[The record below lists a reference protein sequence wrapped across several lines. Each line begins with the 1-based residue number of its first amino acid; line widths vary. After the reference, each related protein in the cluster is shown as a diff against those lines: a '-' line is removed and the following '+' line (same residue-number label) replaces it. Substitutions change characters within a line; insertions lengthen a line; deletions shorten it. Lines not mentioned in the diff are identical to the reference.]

1 MNHVFNVVWNDALQ
15 AWQAISEAGGSA
27 RKKSKSP
34 QRRRALRL
42 SFMAVAAGVAGQ
54 AWAQLPTGSNIT
66 AGQGSVSVNG
76 NTMTIQQHSQRMV
89 TDWQSFS
96 VGAGKTV
103 EFVQPSSSA
112 AVLNRVLGT
121 DVSTIQGSIRANGQ
135 VFLLNPNGVLFT
147 PTAQVNVGGLVA
159 STLALTNDDFMAG
172 RLRFS
177 GNSAAS
183 VVNQG
188 QIKAADGG
196 AVALV
201 AARIVNEGAGQVTA
215 DKGQVLMGAGA
226 DVTLDLGG
234 PVKVKVNQG
243 ALNALIE
250 QGAAVQ
256 ADGGLVYMTAKAAGD
271 LAATVINHTGVTRA
285 RTLATGERGS
295 IYLMGGMVKDRIR
308 VDGRLDASAPAV
320 GNGGFVETSA
330 ARVQMAEGLRVD
342 TRSASGQTGNWLI
355 DPNDYTVKASGG
367 DITGAALGSQL
378 DTTNVTIQTATQ
390 GTAGGSGD
398 INILDPISKS
408 AGSNSN
414 TTLTLL
420 AERNITIRQSISGA
434 ANSPLNLVLSA
445 RATGAAEGSVEIVG
459 GLPDGVTSS
468 SNSQPYSTI
477 IRTYG
482 GDVTIGGGDATA
494 SGYAIRG
501 DRTPDAYSTAS
512 SGQGGVRIYN
522 GAVIDASSDGGTTLS
537 VSNVNNWQG
546 NHFFHYAS
554 AGSTSGLGG
563 NVTVRG
569 QGNATNVT
577 YNWGVQIQNG
587 SIATAGAGKI
597 SIEGE
602 GGNGG
607 SSATSGP
614 TNSWNVGSIG
624 VLLERSANLLAQDGD
639 INIVGRAGTGYDRYG
654 IASTE
659 SNKQIKTGGYL
670 KMDGDSLL
678 IRDGT
683 LTLDVGRDS
692 DIKAP
697 IVGCAVSAV
706 GCGTYA
712 LTKTG
717 VGILNL
723 WGDAEAWNS
732 ARPANTRATATNGT
746 FTDSANKVNLIVPG
760 VDPSTLVPSVIGAK
774 KLYAFTIPAAL
785 DLALMSASSAT
796 PLTIYYVRALPSG
809 SSVYGDTP
817 AAFTPLFAI
826 YNDKDAGTEVTL
838 ATTGSAVWSNI
849 NSISATSNAGTY
861 AVTYAGGLRSAT
873 SGAALMPGA
882 ASSVWQVTPRAITL
896 EPLSGF
902 PHTKVWGQR
911 DSFLAVYPTEKANV
925 LNYPQGNP
933 WAALAMTRVPGEAP
947 GQYATSLY
955 DPQGFALFQSLNP
968 NYSFSTPAGV
978 FTITPK
984 VINLTGT
991 YTKKWGRADPELI
1004 NANVAS
1010 SQVLRDQLYSS
1021 LILPQLVR
1029 AAGETAGT
1037 YAIDMAGLTAALKAA
1052 NGNVEY
1058 ITFTGNAS
1066 LKIES
1071 AQGLFMSQISKV
1083 FPLTLPKVNTQL
1095 PSLKSLGEQISVAV
1109 TGIKISVPKISL
1121 PKVKLFSFF

>member
-27 RKKSKSP
+27 RKKNKSP

-66 AGQGSVSVNG
+66 AGQGAVSVNG
-76 NTMTIQQHSQRMV
+76 NTMTIQQHTQRMV

-112 AVLNRVLGT
+112 AALNRVLGT

-201 AARIVNEGAGQVTA
+201 AARIVNEGVGQITA
-215 DKGQVLMGAGA
+215 DKGHVLMGAGA

-271 LAATVINHTGVTRA
+271 LAATVINHTGTTRA
-285 RTLATGERGS
+285 RTLATGESGN
-295 IYLMGGMVKDRIR
+295 IYLMGGMTRDRIR
-308 VDGRLDASAPAV
+308 VDGRLDASAPTG

-330 ARVQMAEGLRVD
+330 ARVQVAEVLRVD

-367 DITGAALGSQL
+367 DITGTALGAQL
-378 DTTNVTIQTATQ
+378 DTTSVTVATATQ
-390 GTAGGSGD
+390 GTASGNGD
-398 INILDPISKS
+398 ILIEDAIAKS

-414 TTLTLL
+414 TTLTLQ
-420 AERNITIRQSISGA
+420 AERNIKISKSISGA

-445 RATGAAEGSVEIVG
+445 RATGAARGSVEIVG

-482 GDVTIGGGDATA
+482 GDITIGGGDATA
-494 SGYAIRG
+494 SGYAVN
-501 DRTPDAYSTAS
+501 ST
-512 SGQGGVRIYN
+512 GQGGVRIYN
-522 GAVIDASSDGGTTLS
+522 GAVIDASSDGGATLS
-537 VSNVNNWQG
+537 VSNVSNWQG
-546 NHFFHYAS
+546 NRFFHYAS

-563 NVTVRG
+563 NVTIRG
-569 QGNATNVT
+569 QGHDTNVT

-639 INIVGRAGTGYDRYG
+639 ISIVGRAGTGYDRYG

-659 SNKQIKTGGYL
+659 SDKQIKTAGYL

-683 LTLDVGRDS
+683 LTLEVGRDS
-692 DIKAP
+692 DIKVP
-697 IVGCAVSAV
+697 IVGCAVAAV
-706 GCGTYA
+706 GCGAYA

-717 VGILNL
+717 AGILNL
-723 WGDAEAWNS
+723 WGDAEAWNA

-760 VDPSTLVPSVIGAK
+760 VDPSTLVPSEIGAK

-785 DLALMSASSAT
+785 DLALLSASSAT

-817 AAFTPLFAI
+817 VFTPLLAI

-838 ATTGSAVWSNI
+838 TTTGSAVWSNI

-873 SGAALMPGA
+873 SGVALMPGA

-911 DSFLAVYPTEKANV
+911 DSFLAVYPTERSNV

-1029 AAGETAGT
+1029 AAGERAGN
-1037 YAIDMAGLTAALKAA
+1037 YAIDMAGLTTALKAA

-1058 ITFTGNAS
+1058 ITFTGDAS

-1083 FPLTLPKVNTQL
+1083 FPLTLPKSNLQL
-1095 PSLKSLGEQISVAV
+1095 PTLKSLGEQISVAV